1 MQSSPS
7 PLQLTDAE
15 MPAIFRL
22 ADGASIQAQRRFF
35 RRLAAE
41 LILLSLGTLAGLF
54 GAFTPSV
61 GSFTFAGL
69 SAPAFPVAE
78 LAAAALIFVAL
89 VVRLTRFLEHP
100 DTRWYE
106 ARAVAESAKSIAWR
120 YAVGGRPF
128 ELGKDAAVGGRPF
141 ELGKDAAVVD
151 TLLLQRLHETLTD
164 VPNMSRAITFSD
176 QSQISDVMRALRGQP
191 LAIRQEV
198 YQAGRIKDQASWYD
212 RKQRLNHD
220 RALLAQWTLAFL
232 EVLGVAFALL
242 QAGKLVS
249 INLQALAAALVAAG
263 IAWTQAQ
270 RYQDLSATYRVAAK
284 EALALEHSVPAQP
297 TDDAWARFV
306 DDAEAAFSRE
316 HRLWRATRDDK

>member
-7 PLQLTDAE
+7 PLQLADAQ
-15 MPAIFRL
+15 MPTLFRL

-54 GAFTPSV
+54 GSFTPSV
-61 GSFTFAGL
+61 GSFAFAGL
-69 SAPAFPVAE
+69 SVPAFPVAE

-89 VVRLTRFLEHP
+89 VIRLTRFLEHP

-128 ELGKDAAVGGRPF
+128 ELGKDAAV
-141 ELGKDAAVVD
+141 VD

-176 QSQISDVMRALRGQP
+176 QGQISDVMRALRGQP

-220 RALLAQWTLAFL
+220 RALLAQWTLALL

-297 TDDAWARFV
+297 TEDAWARFV

>member
-120 YAVGGRPF
+120 Y
-128 ELGKDAAVGGRPF
+128 AVGGRPF